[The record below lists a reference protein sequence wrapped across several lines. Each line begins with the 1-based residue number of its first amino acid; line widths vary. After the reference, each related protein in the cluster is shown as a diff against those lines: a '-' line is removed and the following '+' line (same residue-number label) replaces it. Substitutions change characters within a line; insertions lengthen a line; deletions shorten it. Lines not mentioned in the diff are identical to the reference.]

1 MKTRAV
7 PAALSST
14 ITTATFVWISGSSKT
29 KGLRMPESLRKCKN
43 DVIEKRKSKE
53 ILQGIFEVYFILC
66 GMGHLYI
73 YDTYARE

>member
-1 MKTRAV
+1 
-7 PAALSST
+7 
-14 ITTATFVWISGSSKT
+14 
-29 KGLRMPESLRKCKN
+29 MPESLRKCKN

-73 YDTYARE
+73 YDTYDRE